1 MTNFKFKV
9 NKSTFS
15 SVKNILCGKEILELA
30 GYTPVEDYELLL
42 KTNLKGY
49 EPIQL
54 DEEVDLTIP
63 GIEHFSVKLY
73 KTISIEIDGVSFEL
87 DECNTTP
94 NELLMLAGYNS
105 DNYYLTQIKNRGVE
119 IGYKELNDANHKI
132 QIRNGSK
139 FCLYPRE
146 NQKVIITIDEV
157 DFKVKKGNYTG
168 AELKVIGNVTSGYEL
183 EQVKDGIITIEDNTV
198 VEIVGSEVFISHPR
212 DGQSS

>member
-1 MTNFKFKV
+1 MTNFKFKI
-9 NKSTFS
+9 NKSTLS
-15 SVKNILCGKEILELA
+15 SAKSILCGKEVLELA

-54 DEEVDLTIP
+54 DEEVDLTTP
-63 GIEHFSVKLY
+63 GIEYFSAKLY

-87 DECNTTP
+87 DYCNTTP
-94 NELLMLAGYNS
+94 NELLVLASYNPS
-105 DNYYLTQIKNRGVE
+105 DYYLIQIKNGGVE

-132 QIRNGSK
+132 QLSNGSK
-139 FCLYPRE
+139 FCLYQRKE
-146 NQKVIITIDEV
+146 QKVTITIDDNPFEI
-157 DFKVKKGNYTG
+157 KKGSYTG
-168 AELKVIGNVTSGYEL
+168 AQLKAIGNVTNGYEL

-198 VEIVGSEVFISHPR
+198 VEIEGNEVFISHPR